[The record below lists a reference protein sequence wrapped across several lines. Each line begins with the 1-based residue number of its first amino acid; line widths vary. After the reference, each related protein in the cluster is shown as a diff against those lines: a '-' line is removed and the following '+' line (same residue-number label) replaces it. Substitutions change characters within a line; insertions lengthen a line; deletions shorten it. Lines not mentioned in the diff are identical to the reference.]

1 VKSLTNCVS
10 NDARLQSLRLIHLS
24 DLHLGERN
32 TLEASIVLDTLVK
45 DVNSRLSQWNLANP
59 YIAIS
64 GDLTFAGRK
73 EEYKLVDDFFGR
85 LSDKL
90 KPAGFVFCPG
100 NHDLNWSDH
109 PRSNSDLMEDLVE
122 RGTSS
127 ITRVDKRFEHDHDRE
142 ELRTGMS
149 NYYEFLAKHGVVF
162 NSYLYS
168 LSSIVAEQFKV
179 NFIGLNSAY
188 LFCSKYSYYGYVGMP
203 QLERAFNEAS
213 SKGNLPDDFRVFN
226 ISLVHHPFQAIVPAS
241 QIETENLT
249 KSRSDVILNG
259 HVHNLRVYLDLT
271 ASLIGARNTRSH
283 PVISGARCV
292 YDEVND
298 PHIVPGYSILDLQ
311 FEGNL
316 VKRIEIYEIH
326 YDKTKEEWLA
336 DPNNPNL
343 DIPLPLVARPV
354 AAATQIPKLSV
365 ITIED
370 AFGWGWSPRRL
381 LDEIVQLDREC
392 IPEMT
397 SVDEG
402 TPSQWLPIRMQ
413 HPDTMRIIIDK
424 PESLSGYWSFVPLFD
439 SDFKLAKEGKLV
451 ESELTADRIPEF
463 ELGGRYHMYFVM
475 MALKPQFRHC
485 EAIHALYHSFFNTI
499 EDLAE
504 KGVFFD
510 EVVTNAYTPNGVGV
524 CKSLGMQFL
533 TKHVNHGDIYWT
545 KLYPL
550 PNIPAVKEH
559 PKLSSLY
566 ASEFGTND

>member
-1 VKSLTNCVS
+1 M
-10 NDARLQSLRLIHLS
+10 QSLRLIHLS

-32 TLEASIVLDTLVK
+32 TLEASLVLDTLVK
-45 DVNSRLSQWNLANP
+45 DINRRLSQWNLSNP
-59 YIAIS
+59 YITIS
-64 GDLTFAGRK
+64 GDLTYAGRK
-73 EEYKLVDDFFGR
+73 EEYDLVDDFIER

-90 KPAGFVFCPG
+90 KPAGFYFCPG

-109 PRSNSDLMEDLVE
+109 PRANSDLMEDLVE
-122 RGTSS
+122 RGEASVK
-127 ITRVDKRFEHDHDRE
+127 RVDKRFEFDHDRT
-142 ELRTGMS
+142 ELRAGMS
-149 NYYEFLAKHGVVF
+149 NYYDFLARHSIST
-162 NSYLYS
+162 NSFLYS
-168 LSSIVAEQFKV
+168 LNSLVAEQFKI

-203 QLERAFNEAS
+203 QLERALNEANS
-213 SKGNLPDDFRVFN
+213 RGNLSDDFRVFN
-226 ISLVHHPFQAIVPAS
+226 ICLVHHPFQAIVPAS

-271 ASLIGARNTRSH
+271 ASLIGAPNTRSH
-283 PVISGARCV
+283 PIISGARCV

-298 PHIVPGYSILDLQ
+298 PHIVPGYSILDLEL
-311 FEGNL
+311 EGDT

-343 DIPLPLVARPV
+343 DIPLPLVARPAV
-354 AAATQIPKLSV
+354 TTTEIPKLSV
-365 ITIED
+365 AGIEEVRK
-370 AFGWGWSPRRL
+370 WGWTPEKL
-381 LDEIVQLDREC
+381 LDEIVQLDRDC

-397 SVDEG
+397 LTDEG
-402 TPSQWLPIRMQ
+402 TPGQWLPIRTQ
-413 HPDTMRIIIDK
+413 HPDTMRLLVEK
-424 PESLSGYWSFVPLFD
+424 PGTLAGYWSFVPLFD
-439 SDFKLAKEGKLV
+439 QDFALAREGKLV
-451 ESELTADRIPEF
+451 EGELTADRIPEF

-485 EAIHALYHSFFNTI
+485 EAIHALYHSFFGVMEN
-499 EDLAE
+499 LAE

-510 EVVTNAYTPNGVGV
+510 EVVTNAYTPSGVGV
-524 CKSLGMQFL
+524 CRSLGMQFL
-533 TKHVNHGDIYWT
+533 TRHVNHGDIYWT

-550 PNIPAVKEH
+550 PNTPAAKEH

-566 ASEFGTND
+566 AAEFGTRN